1 MNERV
6 ADELRAWLRAVRR
19 RWQWSAIWRILA
31 RSAAGIALLLWVAWL
46 TVRFLPLSGIAL
58 VLVATVCVL
67 GSAWFVWMMVKPLR
81 RRPTNLQ
88 IARFVEE
95 QCPELDDILVTAA
108 QRLESNTRG
117 GLDRLMFQSALTQ
130 VTEIDPDRIVSRGV
144 LRQRAFAALA
154 LSAAVIAA
162 IVLLRQPAWRA
173 FQTARMFVAPPTLTW
188 DVTPGDT
195 RIRAGMPLKIVAKLN
210 GLLDGVTPEPAT
222 LQVKVGNKQHVVTM
236 TQNGTEYSADL
247 PVDADFQYRVVSGRT
262 ASRDYRVDALHP
274 AHVER
279 IDIEYEYPEFT
290 GLKPRKDEDAGDI
303 YGPAGTKVKLHIKT
317 DKPITSGTL
326 AMRTGPAIPL
336 TNASPTETTASM
348 TLDKDGAYRVT
359 MNDVDGL
366 ANIDDTEYFIRLM
379 NDRPPD
385 VRILRPSSDRQVTRL
400 EEIAIEARADDDFG
414 VQQLDLVYSV
424 RGGAEH
430 VIPLH
435 KSSVD
440 HDETNV
446 DVTHTL
452 YVEDLDVQPGDFIT
466 YYARARDIPRGKR
479 STESRSDIFFLEV
492 RPYGEEFVAA
502 QSQAAFMNGSSDARD
517 LLQAQKEII
526 VATWKVERRSQAG
539 QSEQDIR
546 AIARAQGELRKRAE
560 QIAAN
565 GGIVINQGQRQHGQ
579 GPTEQA
585 AEAGDPIQIAAREMA
600 KAQEQLDGLKT
611 RDAIPHEMTAYNQ
624 LLKMQSETKQ
634 TAVARQRGGGNS
646 GQTGTQDLSALF
658 DKELM
663 RQSETNYETRNS
675 TIEQKDDQKQ
685 DSSLDK
691 LRELARRQDDLARQ
705 QQELARQQANMQPEE
720 VKRQLQRLGKEQDD
734 IRRQAESLA
743 QQLAQQ
749 QRQAQQGQ
757 GQQAQGQQA
766 QGSQSGGQQGQS
778 GQQSAQNQSG
788 QSQGQGQGQGQGEG
802 QSQGAQGQN
811 AQRQNGQGQGQN
823 GQDQNGQPRP
833 GSDALRDAASAMADA
848 AKQLAR
854 GDLSGA
860 VDRNERTLQQLRE
873 LERQLRGSSP
883 DERKRAMGELQLE
896 AEQMAEAQHRLSADA
911 RRLQQQGRSAS
922 GSPGDTLRRMA
933 GEQERLAERANALR
947 RGLSDLSTSGKS
959 DQERAS
965 LGDAQ
970 GELSRQ
976 KLEQRMRDAASALR
990 AAGNGTG
997 NNTGNNTSNS
1007 AGSNANNAGNNA
1019 SNSAGSNAGNNGG
1032 NKGSTAEGS
1041 SPHDIASLANQQDD
1055 LARAMDAVA
1064 QRMGASVGG
1073 NNADS
1078 RKLSD
1083 QLAQVRAHRNR
1094 LNELGQR
1101 IDELSKEA
1109 NGNGSQNG
1117 KNANGKSANG
1127 QQTQNGQGQNAQGQ
1141 NGQKGQGQNA
1151 QNGQG
1156 QAGQSGQSPNGQGQN
1171 AQGQSGQSGQA
1182 GQGQNAQNGQGQSGQ
1197 NGQSAGNGNGQGGG
1211 DANEMARLQAEYARQ
1226 LRETQD
1232 LLNGL
1237 QRDQQGQQQGQQGM
1251 GGGPGSGYGSMGG
1264 WTPTDPAAGGARNAP
1279 GTEAFK
1285 QDYAK
1290 WDVLRKGVSLALE
1303 QAETSLAQRLSER
1316 EARDRLNAGGDDRAP
1331 AEYSDSVSRYYQA
1344 LAKRTPKSE

>member
-1 MNERV
+1 MTVSGSRNEANRGQVVNERV

-19 RWQWSAIWRILA
+19 RWQWSAIWRVLA
-31 RSAAGIALLLWVAWL
+31 HSAAGIALLLWAAWVA
-46 TVRFLPLSGIAL
+46 VRVLPLNGISL
-58 VLVATVCVL
+58 VLLASVCVL
-67 GSAWFVWMMVKPLR
+67 GSAWFVWSMVKPLR
-81 RRPTNLQ
+81 RRPSNLQ

-95 QCPELDDILVTAA
+95 QCPELDDLVVTAA
-108 QRLESNTRG
+108 QRLESKTPG

-130 VTEIDPDRIVSRGV
+130 VTALDPDRIVSRGV
-144 LRQRAFAALA
+144 LRKRAFAALA
-154 LSAAVIAA
+154 LSAAALAA
-162 IVLLRQPAWRA
+162 VVLLRQPAWRA
-173 FQTARMFVAPPTLTW
+173 FQTARMLVAPPTLTW

-222 LQVKVGNKQHVVTM
+222 LQVKVGNKQRIVAM
-236 TQNGTEYSADL
+236 TQNGTEYRADL

-279 IDIEYEYPEFT
+279 IDIEYQYPEFT

-303 YGPAGTKVKLHIKT
+303 YGPAGTNVKLHINT

-326 AMRTGPAIPL
+326 AMRTGPPIPL

-435 KSSVD
+435 KSSAD
-440 HDETNV
+440 RDETNV

-663 RQSETNYETRNS
+663 RQSETNYETRNN

-757 GQQAQGQQA
+757 QQGA
-766 QGSQSGGQQGQS
+766 QSGGQQSQS

-788 QSQGQGQGQGQGEG
+788 QSQGQGQGQGQ
-802 QSQGAQGQN
+802 SQGAQGQN
-811 AQRQNGQGQGQN
+811 AQGQNAQGQGQN

-911 RRLQQQGRSAS
+911 RRLQQQGRSGS

-997 NNTGNNTSNS
+997 HNV
-1007 AGSNANNAGNNA
+1007 GNNA
-1019 SNSAGSNAGNNGG
+1019 SNSGANSAGNSAG
-1032 NKGSTAEGS
+1032 NKGGPAADGS
-1041 SPHDIASLANQQDD
+1041 SSHDIASLANQQDD
-1055 LARAMDAVA
+1055 LARSMDAVA

-1109 NGNGSQNG
+1109 NGNGSKNG
-1117 KNANGKSANG
+1117 DKANANGSKSANG
-1127 QQTQNGQGQNAQGQ
+1127 QQAQNGQNGQGQ
-1141 NGQKGQGQNA
+1141 NGQKGPGQNA

-1156 QAGQSGQSPNGQGQN
+1156 QAGQNGQSPNGQGQS

-1237 QRDQQGQQQGQQGM
+1237 QREQQGQQQGQQGM

-1331 AEYSDSVSRYYQA
+1331 AEYADSVSRYYQA